1 MATCCAFRL
10 RDMTACQHAPSRGSD
25 VCANHADFYN
35 IRVWSRRF
43 LRIDSIYLL
52 QGITYDQMITIGRLQ
67 KIIEYSLKSGK
78 IVLTQEMVAA
88 LETVPEDRWDIPHT
102 SLVDV
107 FTVLCGT
114 GLVSPL
120 WNMRLF
126 KHCIYTAMKMRK
138 PVFRDVWS
146 PIDYRLGPFLT
157 NPFVTPVYV
166 IGRAFTA
173 YRNLMQRVLD
183 RDTYYYEFL
192 KECFAHP
199 SFQSGL
205 MMSDEI
211 ISASIAN
218 KKEFEELVRRS
229 IGPSRRAEKRRLK
242 AQADQIK
249 EEMISKVWHP
259 KNVERWLE
267 LGGWDLVEMMEN
279 SRTTKIEA
287 EPCS

>member
-1 MATCCAFRL
+1 
-10 RDMTACQHAPSRGSD
+10 
-25 VCANHADFYN
+25 
-35 IRVWSRRF
+35 
-43 LRIDSIYLL
+43 
-52 QGITYDQMITIGRLQ
+52 MITIGRLQ

-78 IVLTQEMVAA
+78 IVLTQEMIAGF
-88 LETVPEDRWDIPHT
+88 ERVPEDRWDIPHT

-157 NPFVTPVYV
+157 NPFVTPLYV
-166 IGRAFTA
+166 IGKAFTA
-173 YRNLMQRVLD
+173 YRNLMQRVPD
-183 RDTYYYEFL
+183 KDVYYYEFL
-192 KECFAHP
+192 RECFAHP
-199 SFQSGL
+199 SFQSRL

>member
-1 MATCCAFRL
+1 MGKCCAFRL
-10 RDMTACQHAPSRGSD
+10 RDMTGCQNLASKESD
-25 VCANHADFYN
+25 VCANHANFFN
-35 IRVWSRRF
+35 IRVWSQRF
-43 LRIDSIYLL
+43 LRLNSLYLL
-52 QGITYDQMITIGRLQ
+52 QGLNYSEDNSIGRLH

-78 IVLTQEMVAA
+78 IVLTKEMVAA
-88 LETVPEDRWDIPHT
+88 LETIPEDRWDIPHA

-120 WNMRLF
+120 WNMSLF
-126 KHCIYTAMKMRK
+126 KHSIYTTMKMRK
-138 PVFRDVWS
+138 PIFRDIWS
-146 PIDYRLGPFLT
+146 PIEYRLGPFLT
-157 NPFVTPVYV
+157 NPFVTPLYV
-166 IGRAFTA
+166 IRKAFTA
-173 YRNLMQRVLD
+173 YRNIMQRIPEKD
-183 RDTYYYEFL
+183 IYYYEFL

-199 SFQSGL
+199 SFQSRL
-205 MMSDEI
+205 MLSDEMI
-211 ISASIAN
+211 TSSIAN

-287 EPCS
+287 EP